1 MFDSDDLDDD
11 DNVPPTKRRAMGG
24 SVLARFGLNTN
35 QREYNDYD
43 DDNLGD
49 MEAGYDEVE
58 RKNERAY
65 VVVFLPFP
73 PARVLWNTDY
83 NLRPQFTRSKAG
95 RPDRS
100 RRRGAARRGETEA
113 EDGKD
118 GWWWSCL
125 SIVCRLA
132 TYSLDIF
139 LDTNGPCLMFGL
151 RFVVV
156 PLCLL

>member
-1 MFDSDDLDDD
+1 MFDSDDLDEN